1 MKFRQVDVDAFRIYA
16 IAFDGPQG
24 GYAAGV
30 EVRRTDRSSKVVYR
44 NERLSAGRV
53 YERPEDALAQAVEA
67 GQRAVRALLEAS
79 G

>member
-1 MKFRQVDVDAFRIYA
+1 
-16 IAFDGPQG
+16 
-24 GYAAGV
+24 
-30 EVRRTDRSSKVVYR
+30 VVYR

-53 YERPEDALAQAVEA
+53 YERPEDALEQAVEA